1 MDTRIILHFTFF
13 MEVQVKTLYNLVYE
27 ITMNKLLLLQ
37 ELLNAEIYNPNNYFN
52 IIPHDHDFLEDYQ
65 EAIED

>member
-1 MDTRIILHFTFF
+1 MNTRIILHFTFF

-37 ELLNAEIYNPNNYFN
+37 ELLNAEIYNPDNYFN
-52 IIPHDHDFLEDYQ
+52 INPLDHDSLDDYQ
-65 EAIED
+65 EAIDD

>member
-37 ELLNAEIYNPNNYFN
+37 ELLNAEIYNPDNYFN
-52 IIPHDHDFLEDYQ
+52 INSLDHDSLDDYQ
-65 EAIED
+65 EAIDD

>member
-37 ELLNAEIYNPNNYFN
+37 ELLNAEIYNSNNYFN
-52 IIPHDHDFLEDYQ
+52 IIPHDHEYLEDYQ